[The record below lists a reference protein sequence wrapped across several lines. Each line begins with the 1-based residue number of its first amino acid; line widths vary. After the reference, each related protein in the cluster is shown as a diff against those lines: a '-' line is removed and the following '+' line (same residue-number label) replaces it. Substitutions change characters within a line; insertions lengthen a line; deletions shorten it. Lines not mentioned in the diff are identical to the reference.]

1 VPAKKPPRSLDRSS
15 FVPLYYQLQ
24 EILKQDIE
32 AGRWGLGERLPSEP
46 ELADSHGVSRV
57 VVRRALAILADD
69 RQIERLQGRGTYVA
83 RPKVAVRPGGLS
95 RLLAQPRE
103 ERLDIVVLDQYDVA
117 VSGHIRENLQVERGD
132 EALRVTTRI
141 SLDGLP
147 LAICYSYFADAYA
160 ELVRPALRV
169 GHEVER
175 DWTLADL
182 GLALGGSRVDV
193 ETSFCGPFE
202 AQQFGIPYH
211 SSVFLVL
218 CMELPKGRREQP
230 PIEVARVEYRGDLVQ
245 FSLNVEGRSGNQDRL
260 TWSG

>member
-169 GHEVER
+169 GYEVDR

-202 AQQFGIPYH
+202 AQQFG
-211 SSVFLVL
+211 SVFLVL